1 MKSKK
6 WERPLA
12 AVLWIWKDFMD
23 EVILKE
29 LWVVHVANGGGAE
42 GGKNSS
48 DNVKRICKNVTC
60 SETF

>member
-1 MKSKK
+1 
-6 WERPLA
+6 
-12 AVLWIWKDFMD
+12 MD
-23 EVILKE
+23 EVILKD

-42 GGKNSS
+42 GGKNCS